1 MSNNSRNKKNDT
13 PNPDILEGR
22 NPIFEALSAR
32 REMNQILVAKGSRE
46 KSIQK
51 IVDLAREMGV
61 VIKFVDKAKID
72 SISTSDNHQGIVAY
86 VAAHK
91 YYDLS
96 EIMSDE
102 GESLVIVCDEINDPH
117 NLGSIMRTANAV
129 GAHGII
135 IPKRRSVALTPT
147 VGKTSAGAMEYTKVA
162 RVSNLNNAIDELKE
176 NGYWIVAADMDGQ
189 VYHKQDLTGKIAL
202 VVGNEGK
209 GVSHLTKKKCDFIVS
224 LPMLGQVNSLNASV
238 AASILM
244 YEVIRQRD
252 VKGKN

>member
-1 MSNNSRNKKNDT
+1 MMTNKSRNKKNDT
-13 PNPDILEGR
+13 VNPDILEGR
-22 NPIFEALSAR
+22 NPIYEALNAG
-32 REMNQILVAKGSRE
+32 REINQILVAKGSRE
-46 KSIQK
+46 KSMQK

-61 VIKFVDKAKID
+61 VVKFVDKAKID
-72 SISTSDNHQGIVAY
+72 SVATSDNPQGIIAY

-91 YYDLS
+91 YYDLKD
-96 EIMSDE
+96 IMSDE
-102 GESLVIVCDEINDPH
+102 AESLIIVCDEINDPH

-162 RVSNLNNAIDELKE
+162 RVGSLNGAIDVLKE
-176 NGYWIVAADMDGQ
+176 NGYWVCAADMDGQ
-189 VYHKQDLTGKIAL
+189 MYYQQDMTGKIAL

-209 GVSHLTKKKCDFIVS
+209 GVSHLTKKKCDFVVS

-244 YEVIRQRD
+244 YEVIRQRNS
-252 VKGKN
+252 KK